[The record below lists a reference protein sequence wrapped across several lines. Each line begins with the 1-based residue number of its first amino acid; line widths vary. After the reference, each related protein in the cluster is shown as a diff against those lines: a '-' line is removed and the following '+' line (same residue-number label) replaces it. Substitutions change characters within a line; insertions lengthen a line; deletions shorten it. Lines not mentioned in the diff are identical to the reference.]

1 MGLWS
6 YNYCNLVHVFD
17 SRAGGRPCPQKRQL
31 RWVFVVSSFF
41 FVHLLLLI
49 SVPYISIFVKVRFG
63 HLLPNHS
70 EAAARERKL
79 TSTLFMVTLASILAW
94 LPMVIERNIKANYP
108 HLVNRMFSGHIFR
121 AVLPLCL
128 GNSLVNPIIYAMRL
142 PELRQDV
149 MKIIFRRTSN
159 RSNQGDTPL

>member
-1 MGLWS
+1 MSLTLALVGDHVHRKGS
-6 YNYCNLVHVFD
+6 YLEF
-17 SRAGGRPCPQKRQL
+17 L
-31 RWVFVVSSFF
+31 SFRLF
-41 FVHLLLLI
+41 FVLLLLLI

-79 TSTLFMVTLASILAW
+79 TSMLFMVTLASMLAW
-94 LPMVIERNIKANYP
+94 LPMVIERNINAYYP

-121 AVLPLCL
+121 AVLLLCL

-142 PELRQDV
+142 PELRQDM

-159 RSNQGDTPL
+159 RSNEGDTPL